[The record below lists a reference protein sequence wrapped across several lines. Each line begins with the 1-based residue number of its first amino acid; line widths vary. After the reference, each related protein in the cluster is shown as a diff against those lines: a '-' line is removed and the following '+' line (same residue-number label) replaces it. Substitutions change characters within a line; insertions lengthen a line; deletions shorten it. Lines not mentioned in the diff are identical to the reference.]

1 MPLSRKHFEGRLA
14 LFQSIGLVA
23 MYNMAYGRDC
33 KLQNGH
39 SNGLQRRPGSTWRM
53 LFAEQMPLS
62 RKHFK
67 GRLALF
73 QSIGLVAM
81 YNMAYEAFANC
92 KMDITMVYNVGQV
105 PPGECSS
112 PNKCCSRQSTLKVAS
127 LCSKASTRMPCTTWP
142 TRRLQI
148 AKWTLQWFAT

>member
-1 MPLSRKHFEGRLA
+1 

-39 SNGLQRRPGSTWRM
+39 CNGLQRRPGSTWRW

-62 RKHFK
+62 PKHFK

-73 QSIGLVAM
+73 RSIALVAM
-81 YNMAYEAFANC
+81 CNMAYGAMSC
-92 KMDITMVYNVGQV
+92 WPVVRRWPRLKSRPDISFLPAG
-105 PPGECSS
+105 
-112 PNKCCSRQSTLKVAS
+112 
-127 LCSKASTRMPCTTWP
+127 
-142 TRRLQI
+142 
-148 AKWTLQWFAT
+148 